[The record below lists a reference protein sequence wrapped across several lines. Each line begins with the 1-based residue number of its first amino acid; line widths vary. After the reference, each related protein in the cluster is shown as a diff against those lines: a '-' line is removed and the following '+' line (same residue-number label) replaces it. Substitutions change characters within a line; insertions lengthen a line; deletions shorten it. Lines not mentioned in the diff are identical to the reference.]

1 MAENLRSSE
10 PGINVPHMHGSVDSG
25 GGLVS
30 FLNVSENLKKY
41 ILFLVSS
48 YFLSFSLSVFYL
60 FFCCWCFIYNY
71 LICDILLIYIYIYF
85 FFFLVF

>member
-1 MAENLRSSE
+1 MAENLSSSE
-10 PGINVPHMHGSVDSG
+10 PCINVPHMHGSVDSG

-71 LICDILLIYIYIYF
+71 LICDIYIF
-85 FFFLVF
+85 FFSWCFNYLQLT